1 MAKKTRRSRRQAS
14 KASQPARI
22 TRPSRP
28 LASQAGLKEVDFA
41 KEYHYV
47 IEDLRRI
54 ALTAAGLLVLLVVLA
69 VIIG

>member
-1 MAKKTRRSRRQAS
+1 MAKKTRRVRRQA
-14 KASQPARI
+14 AQPVRI

-28 LASQAGLKEVDFA
+28 LASQAGAKEVNFA

-54 ALTAAGLLVLLVVLA
+54 AITAAGLMVLLVVLA
-69 VIIG
+69 LIIS